1 MFLGEIS
8 LNKNKQL
15 IINLSANF
23 ISYIVNFGISFFLS
37 PYIIENVGVDAYGF
51 IGLANNFIAYAGL
64 ITIAINS
71 MAGRFVT
78 IKIHKNDIKAANKYY
93 SSVFIANSFL
103 ASIMGIIFAILLIF
117 LQNIINIPKNLI
129 FDVKILFAFL
139 FFNCLVST
147 LFSIFNI
154 ATFATNK
161 LYLSSVRTIESQIIR
176 TFLII
181 LLFYFFSPRV
191 SYLGIT
197 TFICGI
203 YVVVYNFYYSKKLL
217 PNLKI
222 KRSNFEFAAIKEL
235 FFSGVWNLITRIGQI
250 LLEGL
255 DLLVTNILINPIAMG
270 VLSVSKTIPSIIT
283 GLVGSVAGVFSP
295 NFTILYA
302 EGKIKELTLEIKK
315 SMKIMGIITN
325 IPIIVLLV
333 CGKHFYS
340 LWQPTQDAKQLYLLS
355 VLSCCAYIISGGINS
370 IFNIFTVVNK
380 LKFNSILVLVNGLI
394 NIVLVVL
401 LIKFTNLG
409 VFAVAGVSSITLII
423 KNLVFVV
430 PYGAKCL
437 GLKWNTFFAEVF
449 KCVVYVAV
457 NVVLSGIVTSFI
469 NLNSW
474 IGLIIKAS
482 IVLISSLLIGFLLF
496 LNRNEKQIVFERIKN
511 VKKV

>member
-1 MFLGEIS
+1 M
-8 LNKNKQL
+8 NNNKQL

-37 PYIIENVGVDAYGF
+37 PYIVENVGVDAYGF
-51 IGLANNFIAYAGL
+51 IGLANNFISYAGL

-78 IKIHKNDIKAANKYY
+78 IKIHKNDIEAANKYY

-103 ASIMGIIFAILLIF
+103 ALIMGIIFVFLLFF
-117 LQNIINIPKNLI
+117 LQNIINIPNNLI
-129 FDVKILFAFL
+129 IDVKTLFAFL
-139 FFNCLVST
+139 FLNCLVST
-147 LFSIFNI
+147 VFSIFNI
-154 ATFATNK
+154 ATFVTNK

-176 TFLII
+176 TILII
-181 LLFYFFSPRV
+181 LLFYFFTPKV

-203 YVVVYNFYYSKKLL
+203 YVVAYNFYYSKKLL

-222 KRSNFEFAAIKEL
+222 KRSNFDFAAIKDL

-255 DLLVTNILINPIAMG
+255 DLLITNVLINPVAMG

-283 GLVGSVAGVFSP
+283 GIVGSVAGVFSP

-302 EGKIKELTLEIKK
+302 QGKINELTLEIKK

-333 CGKHFYS
+333 CGEAFYG
-340 LWQPTQDAKQLYLLS
+340 LWQPTQDARQLYILS

-380 LKFNSILVLVNGLI
+380 LKLNSILVLVNGLI
-394 NIVLVVL
+394 NIVLVAIL
-401 LIKFTNLG
+401 LKFTNLG
-409 VFAVAGVSSITLII
+409 IFAIAGVSSLTLII
-423 KNLVFVV
+423 KSLVFVV

-457 NVVLSGIVTSFI
+457 NVVLSGIATSFI

-474 IGLIIKAS
+474 FGLIMKAS
-482 IVLISSLLIGFLLF
+482 IVVIGALLIGFLLF
-496 LNRNEKQIVFERIKN
+496 LNRDEKRIIIERIKY
-511 VKKV
+511 VKKS